1 MKATLPALALL
12 ILASEP
18 LAAADFPLDSRAT
31 YLRLNDDPG
40 LAAAPIDLAALGVA
54 PGDYVRIQSVGDFDN
69 GPQGDTFTSL
79 IGVFSATAAL
89 LPSSDQHR
97 VPDAIDL
104 GFEFTSA
111 NTWRGNLPTD
121 IPEDFVITYGDD
133 NPHVMVRVPAGAA
146 YLFVAPHDSLYY
158 DNHDPDGDYGVRL
171 EIVPCPADASG
182 DGAVNT
188 IDFITFLNL
197 WNAEDRLADYDS
209 NGVINTVDV
218 ITFPNLWTAGC

>member
-1 MKATLPALALL
+1 MRPSLSPVLLLVLAAPALA
-12 ILASEP
+12 
-18 LAAADFPLDSRAT
+18 ADIPLDSRAT
-31 YLRLNDDPG
+31 YLRLNDDPA
-40 LAAAPIDLAALGVA
+40 LAASPLDLAALGVA
-54 PGDYVRIQSVGDFDN
+54 PGDYVRLRSVGSFDN

-79 IGVFSATAAL
+79 IGVFSSTATL
-89 LPSSDQHR
+89 LASGNQHR
-97 VPDAIDL
+97 VPDAIDV

-121 IPEDFVITYGDD
+121 IPEDFAITYGDE
-133 NPHVMVRVPAGAA
+133 NPHVMVRVPVAAA

-158 DNHDPDGDYGVRL
+158 DNTDPNGDYGFRIEV
-171 EIVPCPADASG
+171 VPCPADANE

-197 WNAEDRLADYDS
+197 WNAQDRLADYDS

-218 ITFPNLWTAGC
+218 ITFLNLWTAGC